1 MWVNRNMKRQVT
13 KWEKISENSYSKHT
27 NNKNKSIR
35 KDKIGMQFY
44 NWLKNLNRSQ
54 MRTFKW
60 TVSIYENA

>member
-1 MWVNRNMKRQVT
+1 MWVNRNVKRQVT

-44 NWLKNLNRSQ
+44 NWLKNLNRYFTDENIQ
-54 MRTFKW
+54 MDNKY
-60 TVSIYENA
+60 I